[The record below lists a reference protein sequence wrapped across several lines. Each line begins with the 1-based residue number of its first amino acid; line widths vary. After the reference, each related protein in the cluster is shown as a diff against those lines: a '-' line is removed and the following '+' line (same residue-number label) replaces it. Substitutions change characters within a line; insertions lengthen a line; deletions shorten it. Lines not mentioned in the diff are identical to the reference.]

1 MGERPESNSHS
12 ASNERLCDLCSTANL
27 NPPLDDKVEAP
38 LVLSLGLGKDYIAR
52 SQESC
57 PLCRITCWML
67 GTVPVTYA
75 DQELFL
81 ATGLVL
87 ATKHTDVYDRKL
99 MPCFHLDS
107 GPRVGNPVRFAV
119 ALGQAEFDQVPA
131 LETAKWL
138 SAARLQPSAD
148 LDRAKDWISHCLVNH
163 QESCAP
169 LTPTPFRP
177 TNVID
182 CMDGTLIG
190 TPQGCSYVSLSYVW
204 GKPKS
209 GQTPGTL
216 GSLAEA
222 DLPLTIRDVMTV
234 TLRLGY
240 RYLWIDRYCI
250 KQDDPVDKA
259 RQTMNMGLIYNCSV
273 LTIVAA
279 AGEDPDYGLPG
290 VSERARQPQISHDIK
305 GHTVVAFPEDPGSQ
319 IGTTIW
325 STRAWTYQ
333 EGLLSRR
340 RLVFTD
346 QQTYFECN
354 TASCEE
360 CLPFPQD
367 FAPRSRHTRPEEQ
380 LQPVFQGLN
389 RPSQTAEEAMLVLE
403 AIAVYSSRALT
414 FDSDYLNAMQ
424 GILHALSGEDN
435 KYLTANLAGV
445 PLVALPRILNDAWG
459 KKTGVARDIHFLA
472 SGMTHALMI
481 GLTWITRPGRR
492 RAPELFPS
500 WSWTGWTGS
509 VGWGGM
515 TGNTHPLLLGDY
527 VSARSAWVEND
538 DGAVIDVEDLFGRSP
553 IISGPIEEAGA
564 KAEEAPSASP
574 ERMSF
579 MQHPKAIHVESQ
591 TFPVHIA
598 RTTESSPAWTLG
610 NSSNTSSVD
619 PGTWASWRVGNS
631 SGSSLDVFAQFFS
644 CHEDEAFGV
653 SDPEEHGSYKALVL
667 FTENG
672 IEAAL
677 GYEDTPTV
685 DEMNS
690 SEIKILREVC
700 SAPPRHYDETEK
712 RVEDEEM
719 NGQRRIEEKVTSDDT
734 IKTYEVVGHMTLL
747 IRHLRFK
754 LPMSS
759 AADPL
764 SCFPSPSVDVRLFGT
779 HNPRRWPSSVLP
791 RRRAGGNALANDNTG
806 TIL

>member
-1 MGERPESNSHS
+1 MGERPESDSHS
-12 ASNERLCDLCSTANL
+12 ASNTGEINSNERLCDLCSTANL
-27 NPPLDDKVEAP
+27 NPPLDDKIEAP
-38 LVLSLGLGKDYIAR
+38 IVLSLGLGKDYIAR

-67 GTVPVTYA
+67 GTVPAREA

-81 ATGLVL
+81 VSPRRWSAQLYQRFRFWDARATGLVL
-87 ATKHTDVYDRKL
+87 ATKHTDVYDRNL

-107 GPRVGNPVRFAV
+107 GPWVGNPVRFAV
-119 ALGQAEFDQVPA
+119 ALGQTEFAQVPA
-131 LETAKWL
+131 TETAKWL
-138 SAARLQPSAD
+138 SAARVQPSAD

-169 LTPTPFRP
+169 LTQTPFWP

-204 GKPKS
+204 GKPKP

-216 GSLAEA
+216 GSLAKA

-259 RQTMNMGLIYNCSV
+259 RQIMNMGLIYNCSV

-290 VSERARQPQISHDIK
+290 VSERARQPQISDDIK
-305 GHTVVAFPEDPGSQ
+305 GHTVVAFPEDPSSQ
-319 IGTTIW
+319 IMTTIW

-340 RLVFTD
+340 RLVFMD

-360 CLPFPQD
+360 CMPFPQD

-389 RPSQTAEEAMLVLE
+389 RPSQTAEEAILVLD

-424 GILHALSGEDN
+424 GIFHSLSGQD
-435 KYLTANLAGV
+435 KYPTANLAGV
-445 PLVALPRILNDAWG
+445 PLVALPRMLNDAWG
-459 KKTGVARDIHFLA
+459 KKTGIERKMHFLA
-472 SGMTHALMI
+472 SGMTQALMI
-481 GLTWITRPGRR
+481 GLTWVTRPGRR
-492 RAPELFPS
+492 RSPELFPS

-509 VGWGGM
+509 VGWGGI
-515 TGNTHPLLLGDY
+515 TGSTHPLFLGGY

-538 DGAVIDVEDLFGRSP
+538 DGAVIDVEELFGQSP
-553 IISGPIEEAGA
+553 ISGPTEAETQ
-564 KAEEAPSASP
+564 AEEAPSASP

-579 MQHPKAIHVESQ
+579 IQHPKAIHIESQ

-598 RTTESSPAWTLG
+598 RTTKSPPAWTLSD
-610 NSSNTSSVD
+610 SSNSFVE

-631 SGSSLDVFAQFFS
+631 SDSLDVFSRFS
-644 CHEDEAFGV
+644 PCHEDEAVGV
-653 SDPEEHGSYKALVL
+653 SDSEEQGSYKALVL

-672 IEAAL
+672 SDAAI
-677 GYEDTPTV
+677 GYEGTPTI
-685 DEMNS
+685 DEIS
-690 SEIKILREVC
+690 DSEIKILREVC
-700 SAPPRHYDETEK
+700 SSPRHYNRTEK
-712 RVEDEEM
+712 RVENEEM
-719 NGQRRIEEKVTSDDT
+719 NGQGIEEKETSD
-734 IKTYEVVGHMTLL
+734 IMKTYEVVGHMTLL
-747 IRHLRFK
+747 TNHLRVK
-754 LPMSS
+754 YSTP
-759 AADPL
+759 ADSHPPFSHADL
-764 SCFPSPSVDVRLFGT
+764 RPGMLWPVTTLERVRL
-779 HNPRRWPSSVLP
+779 
-791 RRRAGGNALANDNTG
+791 
-806 TIL
+806 I